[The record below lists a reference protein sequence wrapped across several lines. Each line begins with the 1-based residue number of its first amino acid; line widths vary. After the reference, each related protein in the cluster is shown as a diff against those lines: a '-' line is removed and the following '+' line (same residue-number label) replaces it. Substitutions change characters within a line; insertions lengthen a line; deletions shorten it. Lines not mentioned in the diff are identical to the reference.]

1 MEGAAQLSSRVVA
14 RQKFEAC
21 AARASPLF
29 FSTEAGNLNFYIKS
43 SSLKILAPLDKIRSL
58 LCKSNRTRLPCPPG
72 ATKTQLSSPCC
83 LPLGAACVLEG
94 PGPWSQLTRV

>member
-21 AARASPLF
+21 AARAFPLF

-43 SSLKILAPLDKIRSL
+43 SNLKILAPLNKIRVYSA
-58 LCKSNRTRLPCPPG
+58 NQTEPVCPVRQGPPR
-72 ATKTQLSSPCC
+72 LSSQVHAVCTW
-83 LPLGAACVLEG
+83 E
-94 PGPWSQLTRV
+94 QLVF